1 MSKALSA
8 LLLLLL
14 AGCTG
19 PQPPDMKDP
28 ASVARAFVEAFNAR
42 DLPRMLPLV
51 DQVNMD
57 VLKAALSE
65 GPNGPAWQGIFN
77 PEAVLVIGREQGKV
91 EGPRYDRRDAYVK
104 VGEDN
109 GDAYLVVLVRQK
121 DDTWTIAENSLL
133 SDEKFKALSEEPPAG
148 KN

>member
-1 MSKALSA
+1 MRQALSA
-8 LLLLLL
+8 LLLLL
-14 AGCTG
+14 AACAG
-19 PQPPDMKDP
+19 PQPTDMKDP

-65 GPNGPAWQGIFN
+65 GPSGPAWQGIFN
-77 PEAVLVIGREQGKV
+77 PEAVLVIGREQGKI
-91 EGPRYDRRDAYVK
+91 EGPRYDRRDAFVK

-109 GDAYLVVLVRQK
+109 GDAYLVVLARQK
-121 DDTWTIAENSLL
+121 DDSWLIVENSLMSEAKFMAL
-133 SDEKFKALSEEPPAG
+133 SDEQPR

>member
-1 MSKALSA
+1 MRQALSA
-8 LLLLLL
+8 LLLLL
-14 AGCTG
+14 AACAG
-19 PQPPDMKDP
+19 PQPTDMKDP

-65 GPNGPAWQGIFN
+65 GPSGPAWQGIFN
-77 PEAVLVIGREQGKV
+77 PEAVLVIGRENGEI

-109 GDAYLVVLVRQK
+109 GDAYLVVLARQK
-121 DDTWTIAENSLL
+121 DDGWLIVENSLM
-133 SDEKFKALSEEPPAG
+133 SEEKFMALSEEQPR

>member
-1 MSKALSA
+1 MRQALSA

-14 AGCTG
+14 AACAG
-19 PQPPDMKDP
+19 PQPTDMKDP

-77 PEAVLVIGREQGKV
+77 PEAVLVIGREQGKI
-91 EGPRYDRRDAYVK
+91 EGPRYDRRDAFVK

-109 GDAYLVVLVRQK
+109 GDAYLVVLARQK
-121 DDTWTIAENSLL
+121 DDSWLIVENSLMSEAKFMAL
-133 SDEKFKALSEEPPAG
+133 SDEQPR

>member
-1 MSKALSA
+1 MRQALSA

-14 AGCTG
+14 AACGG

-57 VLKAALSE
+57 ALKAALSE

-91 EGPRYDRRDAYVK
+91 EGPRYDRRDAFVK
-104 VGEDN
+104 VGEDE

-121 DDTWTIAENSLL
+121 DDSWMIAENTLMSDAKFMAL
-133 SDEKFKALSEEPPAG
+133 SDEPP
-148 KN
+148 KRK

>member
-1 MSKALSA
+1 MRRAYSA
-8 LLLLLL
+8 LCLLL
-14 AGCTG
+14 AACGG
-19 PQPPDMKDP
+19 PPPVDTKDP
-28 ASVARAFVEAFNAR
+28 ASVARAFVDAFNAR
-42 DLPRMLPLV
+42 DLPRVLPLV

-57 VLKAALSE
+57 ALKAALSE

-104 VGEDN
+104 VGENN

-121 DDTWTIAENSLL
+121 DDTWMIAENSLM
-133 SDEKFKALSEEPPAG
+133 SDAKFEALSEDPP
-148 KN
+148 KKE

>member
-1 MSKALSA
+1 MRKALSA

-14 AGCTG
+14 AACGG
-19 PQPPDMKDP
+19 PPPVDVKDP
-28 ASVARAFVEAFNAR
+28 ASVARAFVDAFNAR

-57 VLKAALSE
+57 VLKAALRE
-65 GPNGPAWQGIFN
+65 GPNGEAWQGIFN
-77 PEAVLVIGREQGKV
+77 PEAALIIGREQGKV

-104 VGEDN
+104 VGEDQ

-121 DDTWTIAENSLL
+121 DDSWMIAENTLM
-133 SDEKFKALSEEPPAG
+133 SDAKFMELSEEPP
-148 KN
+148 KKR